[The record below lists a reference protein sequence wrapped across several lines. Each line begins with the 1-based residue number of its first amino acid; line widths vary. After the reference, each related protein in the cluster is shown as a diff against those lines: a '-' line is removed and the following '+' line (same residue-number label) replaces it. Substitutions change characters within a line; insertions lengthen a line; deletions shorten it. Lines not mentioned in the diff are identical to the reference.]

1 MMHTNVGDPQE
12 NDDKTKVEIAAT
24 PPGKDQVQDSAAVQT
39 SKVADTS
46 EESEELEIIELED
59 LEDIEFLIDEIE
71 DQIAPLA
78 L

>member
-1 MMHTNVGDPQE
+1 MIDVVGNPQK
-12 NDDKTKVEIAAT
+12 NDDKLKV
-24 PPGKDQVQDSAAVQT
+24 KAAVPSPDINQANGSSAVQAPT
-39 SKVADTS
+39 EAIHA
-46 EESEELEIIELED
+46 SEELEIIELED